1 MGALKSLGAQG
12 PAPKAP
18 NALARARRRS
28 VRGGASCVPAPDPRS
43 PAPVPALPVPG
54 APPPQGPAARRAQ
67 RRQRAAGA
75 RSRER
80 GARRCGARAWARA
93 GRSRLGQLKRCRGGG
108 RGRAELR
115 MAQPRPLEPPGR
127 PRRGS
132 LPSGAGWQVRTRAK
146 AAWPRGSAGD
156 GSAQL
161 LRSPAGSAPVRAGV
175 RGSVMEGVLAS
186 GLTHG
191 HRGHRAH
198 PCPGVPGLELF
209 LQLPTEQSARGCT
222 VALGCGGTLC
232 VCGCVCACVW
242 MCVCGR

>member
-1 MGALKSLGAQG
+1 MGALKSLGGQG

-80 GARRCGARAWARA
+80 GARRCGARAGARA

-108 RGRAELR
+108 PGPGRAQDG
-115 MAQPRPLEPPGR
+115 AAAAPGA
-127 PRRGS
+127 PG
-132 LPSGAGWQVRTRAK
+132 PSSEGITALWGRLAGEDQ
-146 AAWPRGSAGD
+146 G
-156 GSAQL
+156 
-161 LRSPAGSAPVRAGV
+161 
-175 RGSVMEGVLAS
+175 EGGLAE
-186 GLTHG
+186 G
-191 HRGHRAH
+191 
-198 PCPGVPGLELF
+198 
-209 LQLPTEQSARGCT
+209 
-222 VALGCGGTLC
+222 
-232 VCGCVCACVW
+232 
-242 MCVCGR
+242 VCGRRINPTSPEPGRLCPSQGGCARLRHGGCVSFWADTQPSRPQGTPLPWGPRP